1 MSVHINAK
9 EGQIAETILLPG
21 DPLRAKFIA
30 ENFLEDV
37 ICYNEVRGMYGY
49 TGTYKGKKVSV
60 QGTGMGIP
68 SISIY
73 ANELIQSYGVK
84 NLIRVGTCG
93 SYKEEVKVRDLVI
106 AMAASTD
113 SNINRI
119 RFNGIDFAPTAS
131 FKLLKKSYD
140 IAVEKGFD
148 PKVGNVFSTDTFY
161 NDNPE
166 AWKKW
171 ADFGCLAVEME
182 AAALYTIA
190 AKYNVDALAL
200 LTVSDSLV
208 TREETS
214 AEERQ
219 NTFTRMIEVA
229 LETAITL

>member
-113 SNINRI
+113 SNINRD
-119 RFNGIDFAPTAS
+119 RFNGMNYAPTAS

-171 ADFGCLAVEME
+171 ANFGCLAVEME

-190 AKYNVDALAL
+190 AKHNVDALAL

-208 TREETS
+208 TSEETS